1 MSTLA
6 IIVTVSLLYHVF
18 ERLTRCGFSNWRR
31 HDSFWRTMEIRHVC
45 AGCPSDG
52 FYRTSASCPRQAVQG
67 CRLCPSS
74 AGACRDF
81 DGGSRSDAARI
92 GGVGLQTIRDWV
104 LRFNAKG
111 PEGLKDGKAPGQP
124 SLLKDEH
131 RRALAQKIEYGPN
144 PAADGVVR
152 WRLIDLAQWIF
163 EDYRISVTKKI
174 LSRELRAM
182 GYRKLSARPRH
193 HAQDAAAVPLLK
205 RLPCRCG
212 GCRREDGRQAD
223 RNLVRRRGS
232 HWPEE

>member
-1 MSTLA
+1 MSVPVALRTDFTGLQLRALA
-6 IIVTVSLLYHVF
+6 KQCKDAAFARRLLA
-18 ERLTRCGFSNWRR
+18 LA
-31 HDSFWRTMEIRHVC
+31 EI
-45 AGCPSDG
+45 
-52 FYRTSASCPRQAVQG
+52 
-67 CRLCPSS
+67 
-74 AGACRDF
+74 F

-131 RRALAQKIEYGPN
+131 RRALAQKIEDGPN

-163 EDYRISVTKKI
+163 EDYRISVTKQI

-182 GYRKLSARPRH
+182 GYRHGRAIMPRTPPLW
-193 HAQDAAAVPLLK
+193 PLLK